1 MSFILSLETSV
12 DSCSVALHE
21 NGVLLHT
28 ELVKEPQAHATRLA
42 LLIQTSFQKVNRSMH
57 ELKAVAITS
66 GPGSYTGLRIGTST
80 AKGLCFALNIPLLS
94 INTLELLIYQA
105 SFQNPQKALL
115 CAMIDARRMEVYA
128 MLASSDR
135 AIVEET
141 SAQIIDE
148 HSYQSTLESQE
159 ILFFGNGAAKCK
171 EAINHPNA
179 IFLEDHIPLASFLG
193 ELAFTKFQHNQFED
207 PIHFEPFYLKEFLV
221 KKSTKPLF

>member
-21 NGVLLHT
+21 NGILLHT
-28 ELVKEPQAHATRLA
+28 ELIKEPQAHATRLA
-42 LLIQTSFQKVNRSMH
+42 LLIQTSFQKVNRSIQQ
-57 ELKAVAITS
+57 LKAVAITS

-105 SFQNPQKALL
+105 SFQNPQKAML

-128 MLASSDR
+128 MLSNSD
-135 AIVEET
+135 IVVVEET
-141 SAQIIDE
+141 NAQIIDE
-148 HSYQSTLESQE
+148 HSYQSVLENQK
-159 ILFFGNGAAKCK
+159 ILFFGNGAAKCMGV
-171 EAINHPNA
+171 INHPNA
-179 IFLEDHIPLASFLG
+179 IFLEDQIPLASFLG
-193 ELAFTKFQHNQFED
+193 ELAFNKFQHNQFED
-207 PIHFEPFYLKEFLV
+207 LVHFEPLYLKEFLV

>member
-21 NGVLLHT
+21 DGVLLQT
-28 ELVKEPQAHATRLA
+28 ELIREPQAHATKLA
-42 LLIQTSFQKVNRSMH
+42 LLIQGSFQKIKRSIY

-94 INTLELLIYQA
+94 LNTLEVLIYQA

-128 MLASSDR
+128 MLANSDR
-135 AIVEET
+135 AVVEET
-141 SAQIIDE
+141 NAQIIDE
-148 HSYQSTLESQE
+148 HSYHSILQNQK

-171 EAINHPNA
+171 DVINHPNA
-179 IFLEDHIPLASFLG
+179 IFLDDQQPLASSLG
-193 ELAFTKFQHNQFED
+193 ELAFIKYQHNQFED
-207 PIHFEPFYLKEFLV
+207 LVHFEPFYLKEFLV